1 MEVMVTKV
9 LTFIVGFVIGCIIL
23 ALAEWLWG
31 LYKYGLNKK
40 RVLQAIKEL
49 DIEEELANSVAGCN
63 LRCTLAIEK
72 YFSEHGWGMPFV
84 GAPGNLEL
92 CCIIGELRTEGK
104 IKPVYDNLMAMKKKS
119 DGHKNSV
126 MLRKA
131 KEADV
136 QSNLEDYITR
146 WGFREGIKIDMF
158 NITQKRLDELNNL
171 YALTRDVIVT
181 PENIVQWDRS
191 SKYYVTIRGYVLLV
205 DYDKMRE
212 MAIDL
217 ECTCGSLY
225 KLIALPESYV
235 NEHLHDNGSQ
245 NKVV

>member
-1 MEVMVTKV
+1 MEVMITKV
-9 LTFIVGFVIGCIIL
+9 LTFIVGFVIGGIIL
-23 ALAEWLWG
+23 ALVEWLWG

-63 LRCTLAIEK
+63 LRCTIAIEK

-84 GAPGNLEL
+84 GAPGTLEL

-104 IKPVYDNLMAMKKKS
+104 VKPVYDNLMSMKKKS
-119 DGHKNSV
+119 DGHKNATR
-126 MLRKA
+126 LRKA

-146 WGFREGIKIDMF
+146 WGFREGIDIDMF
-158 NITQKRLDELNNL
+158 TITQKRLDELKNFH
-171 YALTRDVIVT
+171 ALARDTIVS
-181 PENIVQWDRS
+181 PENIFQWEPS
-191 SKYYVTIRGYVLLV
+191 EKYYVTIRGYVLLV

-235 NEHLHDNGSQ
+235 NEHLHDSGSQ